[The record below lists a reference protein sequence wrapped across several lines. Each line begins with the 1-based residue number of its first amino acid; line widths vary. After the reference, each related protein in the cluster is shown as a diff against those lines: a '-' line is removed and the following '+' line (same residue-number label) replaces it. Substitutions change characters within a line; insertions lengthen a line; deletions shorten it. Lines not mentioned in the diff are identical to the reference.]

1 VIAYDEI
8 LRARDTISGI
18 AVRTP
23 LVPLDV
29 DSDGRLYLKLETL
42 QPVNSFK
49 IRGAGNAV
57 LQASDEELAGGVVTA
72 SAGNMAQGVAYA
84 ARLRGVPAT
93 IVVPEGAPE
102 TKIAAIERFGGRVV
116 ALPYDDWWRVI
127 VESRYDGADGLFV
140 HPVDDVRVM
149 AGNGTIGL
157 EILEDLPDVDA
168 ILVPYGGGGLI
179 SGIASA
185 VKATKPDVKLFA
197 VEPETGAAAASALH
211 GGPQQVD
218 YARSFVDGAGSRSV
232 IEAVWEHAHPLIDDA
247 FAVSLD
253 DAAGAIRLIAER
265 ARVIAEGAGAL
276 STAAALAGKAG
287 TGQIV
292 CVVSGGNIDPRVFA
306 RILNGET
313 P

>member
-1 VIAYDEI
+1 VIAYEEI
-8 LRARDTISGI
+8 VRARETISGV

-23 LVPLDV
+23 LVPLDAG
-29 DSDGRLYLKLETL
+29 SDARLFLKLETL

-57 LQASDEELAGGVVTA
+57 LQASNDELADGVVTA

-84 ARLRGVPAT
+84 ARLRGVTAT

-102 TKIAAIERFGGRVV
+102 TKVAAIERFGGRVV
-116 ALPYDDWWRVI
+116 ALPYDDWWRVL
-127 VESRYDGADGLFV
+127 VEGRYDGAPGLFI

-157 EILEDLPDVDA
+157 EILEDLPDVDT

-185 VKATKPDVKLFA
+185 VKATRPEVRMCA
-197 VEPETGAAAASALH
+197 VEPETGAPAASALH
-211 GGPQQVD
+211 GGPHEVA
-218 YARSFVDGAGSRSV
+218 YARSFVDGAGSRSL
-232 IEAVWEHAHPLIDDA
+232 IEGVWAHAHDLIDDA

-253 DAAGAIRLIAER
+253 DAASAIRLIAER
-265 ARVIAEGAGAL
+265 VRVIAEGAGAL
-276 STAAALAGKAG
+276 ATAAALAGKAG
-287 TGQIV
+287 TGKTV

-306 RILNGET
+306 RILAGET